1 MDQLSFST
9 FKKSMENL
17 FENFVEKS
25 FLLTVS
31 GGVDSMVLAHLFAD
45 SGINFQIAHINYK
58 LRGKDSDDDAKLVK
72 DFCDKNQIKIHL
84 YEVSEKDEK
93 PGGSIQLW
101 ARELRYKFFREIQET
116 ENLEYLVTAHHLND
130 QLETFLINLSRG
142 SGIKGLSGIPNN
154 ENHVLRPLLNFSKEE
169 IYRFAKECNID
180 FREDSSNL
188 KNDYLRN
195 KIRNKI
201 VPELLETNESFL
213 DNFNKSLKILSQTK
227 DFIENEI
234 SKKIDDYKTEKSGQI
249 ILNKKKI
256 AAESPLVQYEIFS
269 RFDFD
274 EKQIE
279 KILSAATGSKF
290 YIADFTLAV
299 NRDELIIEKKSSG
312 RITEP
317 DQIELK
323 IDSKNEVIFP
333 KKIRDELGEAKINWD
348 FDLDKVSFP
357 LILRHKKEGD
367 FFYPLGMTGK
377 KKVSKFFKD
386 EKISI
391 LAKPKIW
398 LLCDGNDEILGILPY
413 RQDRRCAADATTHDI
428 LKIKI

>member
-1 MDQLSFST
+1 MDQLSLST

-17 FENFVEKS
+17 LENFGEKN
-25 FLLTVS
+25 FLLAVS

-45 SGINFQIAHINYK
+45 SGIKFQVAHINYK

-93 PGGSIQLW
+93 PDGSVQLW

-142 SGIKGLSGIPNN
+142 SGIKGLSGIPFKENN
-154 ENHVLRPLLNFSKEE
+154 ILRPLLNFSKDE
-169 IYRFAKECNID
+169 IYRFAKEHNID

-201 VPELLETNESFL
+201 VPELLGTNENFL
-213 DNFNKSLKILSQTK
+213 ENFNKSLKILSQTK
-227 DFIENEI
+227 DFVDNEI
-234 SKKIDDYKTEKSGQI
+234 SKKIDDTTENSGQF

-269 RFDFD
+269 KFDFD

-279 KILSAATGSKF
+279 KILNAATGSKF
-290 YIADFTLAV
+290 YSVDFTLVV
-299 NRDELIIEKKSSG
+299 NRNELIIEKKSSE
-312 RITEP
+312 RIEEP
-317 DQIELK
+317 EQIELK
-323 IDSKNEVIFP
+323 INSENEVILP
-333 KKIRDELGEAKINWD
+333 KKIRDELGDAKINWD

-377 KKVSKFFKD
+377 KKASKFFKD

-413 RQDRRCAADATTHDI
+413 RQDRRCAADAATQNI
-428 LKIKI
+428 LKVKI